1 MTSSSKLANGQTAL
15 IEVRDSKLHGL
26 GVFACGDLPKGSV
39 IERCF
44 YLVIDDDDLQEIN
57 RLNDYLFTS
66 PDVKTDYLCVLGY
79 GMIYNHGA
87 PPNAEWQI
95 VDGDN
100 RFIELPRLPI
110 LRRVMKSCMIMEA
123 TIGIA
128 APSHYGFGIS
138 SRRTIKP
145 SLPATAR

>member
-1 MTSSSKLANGQTAL
+1 MTSPSKLANAQTAL

-26 GVFACGDLPKGSV
+26 GVFACVDLPKGSV

-66 PDVKTDYLCVLGY
+66 PDVKSDYLCVLGC
-79 GMIYNHGA
+79 GMIYN
-87 PPNAEWQI
+87 Q
-95 VDGDN
+95 
-100 RFIELPRLPI
+100 LPRMIIALSNSPHLPI
-110 LRRVMKSCMIMEA
+110 LKLVMKSCMIMA
-123 TIGIA
+123 TTIGIA
-128 APSHYGFGIS
+128 APSDYCFGIS

-145 SLPATAR
+145 CLPATAG